1 MKTFDQS
8 FPTWGACPTGRVQQY
23 FGRAQVGHAPL
34 KESHGPP
41 YSTLLYVLKIYLFK
55 YPFVLKLFSFIDAM
69 FFGTLFRYQVDDK
82 RGIFIIKIKYHKNIL
97 CFKSVGKILFKKNK
111 QFVKNQVIFFLLN
124 FRKSLF
130 VEEFKLKF
138 FFINDRKYL
147 ANYYS

>member
-55 YPFVLKLFSFIDAM
+55 YPFVLNLLSFINAM

-82 RGIFIIKIKYHKNIL
+82 RGIFIIKIKYHKRGYQDFRYAQVDEGPKQVGNHYFRPSIL
-97 CFKSVGKILFKKNK
+97 YMTYFYAGEIKITFLYFLFASKK
-111 QFVKNQVIFFLLN
+111 
-124 FRKSLF
+124 
-130 VEEFKLKF
+130 
-138 FFINDRKYL
+138 
-147 ANYYS
+147 